1 VALLRAEV
9 LEHAIGVSLVVFV
22 GVEIPDDEV
31 NDSIEL
37 QVVALVSAYMKAQRA
52 FVAEGPK
59 FGGPAEDDDLPDVA

>member
-1 VALLRAEV
+1 M
-9 LEHAIGVSLVVFV
+9 VVFV
-22 GVEIPDDEV
+22 GVEIPDDEA